1 MKFRMFTD
9 AKTRQ
14 KVAVNVDQVAWIQ
27 ECSQGCEI
35 WIRYQV
41 IVVAETY
48 DVVLS
53 RLNTI
58 AE

>member
-9 AKTRQ
+9 AKTGQ
-14 KVAVNVDQVAWIQ
+14 KIAVNVDQVAWIQ

-41 IVVAETY
+41 LVVSETY
-48 DVVLS
+48 DTVFS